1 MHQIKKTPSLK
12 SISALA
18 FILGFVHEE
27 EFVIL
32 AVGSGSGGNP
42 LTIMIAYASSVAIAL
57 IGITILSIKVYERFQ
72 HRIIHYGK
80 YIPKITAIL
89 IAFMAIGFAI
99 GLL

>member
-1 MHQIKKTPSLK
+1 MTS
-12 SISALA
+12 LA
-18 FILGFVHEE
+18 FILGFAHEE

-32 AVGSGSGGNP
+32 AIAAGSGGNP

-57 IGITILSIKVYERFQ
+57 IGITLPSLKVFKHLQ
-72 HRIIHYGK
+72 HRIIYYRK
-80 YIPKITAIL
+80 YLPKITSIL